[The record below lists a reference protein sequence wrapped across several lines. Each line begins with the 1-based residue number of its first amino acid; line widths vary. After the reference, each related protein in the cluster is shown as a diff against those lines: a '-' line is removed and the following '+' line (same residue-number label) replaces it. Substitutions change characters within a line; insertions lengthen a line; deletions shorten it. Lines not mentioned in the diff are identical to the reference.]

1 METEKE
7 WRQSRSY
14 PAHGISMLQ
23 VSVHVPKLDDE
34 CAKRCEILFARTI
47 NYAETVLLPRI
58 IGEYEGLST
67 LSAKMHFLPYRYVHK
82 WEIKSLSSSLL
93 AVRALTILSRG
104 TQTIDQSA
112 WDFCY
117 NTAAHLWQKKPKKNL
132 TLP

>member
-23 VSVHVPKLDDE
+23 VSVHIPKLDDY
-34 CAKRCEILFARTI
+34 CAKRCEILFERTV
-47 NYAETVLLPRI
+47 NYVESVLLPRI
-58 IGEYEGLST
+58 IGEYEGLSE

-82 WEIKSLSSSLL
+82 WETRSLSPTLL
-93 AVRALTILSRG
+93 AVRALTTLSRG
-104 TQTIDQSA
+104 TQTINQST
-112 WDFCY
+112 WNFYY
-117 NTAAHLWQKKPKKNL
+117 NTATHLWQKKPKKNL